1 MEGTREKTQKGIQL
15 ATGLCLS
22 SHPALSGHFV
32 LWSPV
37 LLLPFGVFDSA
48 REGKRRESER
58 GSPACLSPTFRSF
71 RFSLMGPPIVSAR
84 TSISTL
90 SAPLH
95 RPSSRLKCRAYSR
108 GRYSMAALITRV
120 RQHRTHPLLT
130 GWVKLSLIGLR
141 YERRRKPKIMGA
153 KRGTHGACGLLE
165 AEARRTRNQRH
176 FCRSSRTCL
185 TARTSAAWTLW
196 ATAIVNLDPLACA
209 QGKLESNKAVTEV
222 GEIRWVLL
230 L

>member
-1 MEGTREKTQKGIQL
+1 MYPVASCSIRLFLTCRSVSSTRREREK
-15 ATGLCLS
+15 
-22 SHPALSGHFV
+22 
-32 LWSPV
+32 
-37 LLLPFGVFDSA
+37 
-48 REGKRRESER
+48 RESATED
-58 GSPACLSPTFRSF
+58 SLPSDPYIRSF
-71 RFSLMGPPIVSAR
+71 RFSLGSRQSSLRESASLR
-84 TSISTL
+84 
-90 SAPLH
+90 SALRYRRLH
-95 RPSSRLKCRAYSR
+95 RPSSRLKYRAYCK
-108 GRYSMAALITRV
+108 GGYVSMAALITRV